1 MQQLNQEQLKHYNE
15 LLSKY
20 RGQMTLAL
28 LKECVSMSIDDVI
41 QVYEDLKAINYYL
54 SVGKLTDT
62 IHVVHHMEVLERE
75 ICKELTNRLIG
86 YYKASKQ

>member
-1 MQQLNQEQLKHYNE
+1 MQHLNEEQLNHYNE

-20 RGQMTLAL
+20 RGKMTLAL
-28 LKECVSMSIDDVI
+28 LKECVNMSIDDII

-62 IHVVHHMEVLERE
+62 IHVVHHMENLECE
-75 ICKELTNRLIG
+75 VCKELTHRLIG
-86 YYKASKQ
+86 FYKATK

>member
-20 RGQMTLAL
+20 RGKMALAL
-28 LKECVSMSIDDVI
+28 LKECVNMSIDDVI

-62 IHVVHHMEVLERE
+62 IHVVHHMENLERE
-75 ICKELTNRLIG
+75 VCKELTHRLIG
-86 YYKASKQ
+86 FYKATK